1 MHRFLTYEAYAA
13 YNDLMGD
20 SATSIKTY
28 GWQQAEKGIEALSVL
43 ALPSNQRDTD
53 QKKALS
59 FSDLIIKPVQ
69 RICKYPLFFQ
79 DLRKQTPACDDPV
92 AHVEL
97 EKVLLRFQKVA
108 EEVDLAMSS
117 LEVRKR
123 IESSWVLQN
132 RLAFDFEDE
141 VMTSVLVIL

>member
-1 MHRFLTYEAYAA
+1 LTYEAYAA

-20 SATSIKTY
+20 SASANKTY
-28 GWQQAEKGIEALSVL
+28 GWQQAEKGIEALAVL
-43 ALPSNQRDTD
+43 ALPSNQRDAD
-53 QKKALS
+53 QKKALT

-79 DLRKQTPACDDPV
+79 DLCKHTPACDNPL
-92 AHVEL
+92 AHIEL

-123 IESSWVLQN
+123 IESSWALQN
-132 RLAFDFEDE
+132 RFEFATDEEVRLDF
-141 VMTSVLVIL
+141 MTLT